1 MRLFKNRPA
10 MSFDDT
16 CTEPDQTFELTE
28 DLDGSLEYQ
37 TKIARFSNV
46 ETLSIHFPK
55 NFGDEVTRVHFIG
68 LKGEFQEAHRHE
80 VTICTYEARANPAD
94 HKSNAFDSVHH
105 PVQ

>member
-1 MRLFKNRPA
+1 MKKEVKHPSEMRLFKNRPA

-46 ETLSIHFPK
+46 ETLSISFPK
-55 NFGDEVTRVHFIG
+55 ELWR
-68 LKGEFQEAHRHE
+68 
-80 VTICTYEARANPAD
+80 
-94 HKSNAFDSVHH
+94 
-105 PVQ
+105 